1 MSVSYHWLLYIELT
15 ISFLIGR
22 KCTVNFWN
30 QYMWRHN
37 CRLYNN
43 HVKVTGNHVVYDR
56 GAWFLRVIMSSS
68 LALFC
73 LPSEKKQ
80 KHEFFFCFVQCIIN
94 IKCGTLPSIDKI
106 FVAVLNLSK
115 GLANSCHVF
124 LEMIYIVSPHTACGK
139 PVKIMTNQKHAIAV
153 VM

>member
-1 MSVSYHWLLYIELT
+1 
-15 ISFLIGR
+15 
-22 KCTVNFWN
+22 
-30 QYMWRHN
+30 
-37 CRLYNN
+37 
-43 HVKVTGNHVVYDR
+43 
-56 GAWFLRVIMSSS
+56 MSSL

-106 FVAVLNLSK
+106 FVAVL
-115 GLANSCHVF
+115 SCHVF
-124 LEMIYIVSPHTACGK
+124 LEMIYVVSPHTDCGK

-153 VM
+153 IM